1 MEHLEQHLPHSEC
14 TEEHGILLILKKF
27 PALSHKAPIFVPASS
42 SHCPSV
48 FLTKLLFICPFSS
61 DRSAHLYLWPLSCYL
76 SAYLALISCSLP
88 VSIPPRPLHPHPPS
102 RFGYLLALP
111 GVSVRMPNHFH
122 LPRGGA
128 FEGNSSPRFLYPT
141 LHFKILPPS
150 LLDMS
155 RPHAPAWTSV
165 EMSQAITNFSQNKTH
180 ACLVHSAL

>member
-61 DRSAHLYLWPLSCYL
+61 HRSAHLYHWPLSCYL

-102 RFGYLLALP
+102 RFGYLLAICLAVWQALGGSPTLP
-111 GVSVRMPNHFH
+111 ITIASSPSPPTSGTSLAEPLPLPISLCPPVS
-122 LPRGGA
+122 LPRPLL
-128 FEGNSSPRFLYPT
+128 EP
-141 LHFKILPPS
+141 PPS
-150 LLDMS
+150 TTS
-155 RPHAPAWTSV
+155 RQPDQV
-165 EMSQAITNFSQNKTH
+165 GG
-180 ACLVHSAL
+180 